1 MEYKNDRRPIKEND
15 LVSEQP
21 GFFILFIGVVF
32 SVIVGISIRTAAQ
45 SDWFRARLTEA
56 ISNVGKDWRIQHG
69 TVGLYFQDGIKP
81 AIGLYANDVKIA
93 SESSCYMKSGGFAQ
107 RVKIPLSIIKYI
119 IDGQLVSE
127 IEIQDFKIEITEKTP
142 VCNNK
147 DPVNGNA
154 FGMAGAAKKNQI
166 TIVDRVEKS
175 SLRNEIERVRIN
187 RLEIYY
193 PHEIYDYFSLKN
205 IVIENRSTHPKI
217 LFMEGDV
224 DLNPLIKSADEKKF
238 ANLKIEYNEFPEKII
253 KSNLLGSLREGFFS
267 VQLVN
272 RMEDKKFQLQAELK
286 NVSLSF
292 LKSFVSE
299 VPKDINLKSNWVSLK
314 LYAEGLVDS
323 VVSSSAEVK
332 EVMVNGDLGEFSIE
346 NLNFAHGVG
355 HGPNAF
361 ELKMKSA
368 DLSKIFTLNAG
379 VRIPDQIESLGYLDG
394 QINYVSESDVK
405 LNGAVK
411 GLEVVFS
418 ANSNRKTEVINID
431 NLTGV
436 WAKKHFLLEAV
447 EIRNEQGVIDGSVR
461 MKTDDL
467 KSFEFDA
474 LLKNIKLA
482 NDVSELVTGVE
493 TPLVVDEVGLKL
505 QGNAHTVSYKAQGKL
520 KSISHQYFDMANVAF
535 SVLGNT
541 NKNQEIDVKADRW
554 QNTDKMQKILSPFGL
569 ELPAIVNKPKIK
581 MIQTADGA
589 QLKIDSQSS
598 FRMNATLV
606 GGGDSRKDSRDDG
619 RDNISGAITLKDQ
632 EWKIYGTRDNFKI
645 DKK

>member
-21 GFFILFIGVVF
+21 GFFILFIGLMF
-32 SVIVGISIRTAAQ
+32 SIIVGLSIKTAAQ
-45 SDWFRARLTEA
+45 SDWFRARLSEA

-107 RVKIPLSIIKYI
+107 RVKIPLSIIKYL

-142 VCNNK
+142 VCNTK
-147 DPVNGNA
+147 NA
-154 FGMAGAAKKNQI
+154 TAASSLGVVEVKKKNQI

-175 SLRNEIERVRIN
+175 TLRNEIERVRIN
-187 RLEIYY
+187 RLEVYY
-193 PHEIYDYFSLKN
+193 PHEKYDYFSLKN
-205 IVIENRSTHPKI
+205 IVIENRSSHPKI

-224 DLNPLIKSADEKKF
+224 DLNPLIKSADGKKL
-238 ANLKIEYNEFPEKII
+238 ANLKIEYNEFPEKTI

-267 VQLVN
+267 IQLVN
-272 RMEDKKFQLQAELK
+272 RIEDKKFQLQAELK

-292 LKSFVSE
+292 VKSFAAE
-299 VPKDINLKSNWVSLK
+299 VPKDINVKSNWVSLK

-323 VVSSSAEVK
+323 LMASTAEVK
-332 EVMVNGDLGEFSIE
+332 DVVVNGDLGEFSIE
-346 NLNFAHGVG
+346 TLNFAHGVG
-355 HGPNAF
+355 QGPNPF
-361 ELKMKSA
+361 ELKMKGV
-368 DLSKIFTLNAG
+368 DLSKVFTLNAG
-379 VRIPDQIESLGYLDG
+379 IKIPDQIESMGYLDG
-394 QINYVSESDVK
+394 QINYLTDSDIK

-418 ANSNRKTEVINID
+418 ANSNRKTEVVGVD
-431 NLTGV
+431 RLTGV
-436 WAKKHFLLEAV
+436 WSKKRLLLDAA
-447 EIRNEQGVIDGSVR
+447 EIKNEQGAIDGAVHL
-461 MKTDDL
+461 KTEDL
-467 KSFEFDA
+467 KSFELDA

-482 NDVSELVTGVE
+482 SDVSELVTGVDA
-493 TPLVVDEVGLKL
+493 PLFVDEVGFKA
-505 QGNAHTVSYKAQGKL
+505 QGNSHSVNYKAQGKL
-520 KSISHQYFDMANVAF
+520 KSVSHQYFDMANVVF
-535 SVLGNT
+535 SVSGNT
-541 NKNQEIDVKADRW
+541 NKSQEIEVKADRW
-554 QNTDKMQKILSPFGL
+554 QNTEKTKKSLLTFGL
-569 ELPAIVNKPKIK
+569 ELPEIVVKPKIK
-581 MIQTADGA
+581 MTQTSEAA

-598 FRMNATLV
+598 FRMNAALV
-606 GGGDSRKDSRDDG
+606 GGTDRRND
-619 RDNISGAITLKDQ
+619 ISGAIITKDQ

>member
-1 MEYKNDRRPIKEND
+1 MIPTVEYKNDRRPIKEND

-32 SVIVGISIRTAAQ
+32 SVIVGLSIRTAAQ

-69 TVGLYFQDGIKP
+69 TVGLYFRDGIKP

-127 IEIQDFKIEITEKTP
+127 IDIQDFKIEITEKTP
-142 VCNNK
+142 VCNAK
-147 DPVNGNA
+147 DPINGNT
-154 FGMAGAAKKNQI
+154 FSIVGAAKKNQI

-193 PHEIYDYFSLKN
+193 PHEKYDYFSLKN
-205 IVIENRSTHPKI
+205 IVIENRSSHPKI

-224 DLNPLIKSADEKKF
+224 DLSPLVKSADEKKF

-253 KSNLLGSLREGFFS
+253 KSNLFGSLREGFFS

-292 LKSFVSE
+292 LKSFVNE
-299 VPKDINLKSNWVSLK
+299 VPKDINLKSNWVSMK
-314 LYAEGLVDS
+314 LYVEGLVDS
-323 VVSSSAEVK
+323 LAASSAEVK
-332 EVMVNGDLGEFSIE
+332 EVTVNGDLGEFSIE
-346 NLNFAHGVG
+346 NLNFARGVA
-355 HGPNAF
+355 HSPNAF
-361 ELKMKSA
+361 EIKMKGA
-368 DLSKIFTLNAG
+368 DLSKIFTLNVGAK
-379 VRIPDQIESLGYLDG
+379 IPDQIESMGYLDG
-394 QINYVSESDVK
+394 QINYLSDSDVK

-411 GLEVVFS
+411 SLEVAFS
-418 ANSNRKTEVINID
+418 ANSNRKKEVINID
-431 NLTGV
+431 KLTGA
-436 WAKKHFLLEAV
+436 WAKKNLQLDAA
-447 EIRNEQGVIDGSVR
+447 EIKNKQGAIDGTVR
-461 MKTDDL
+461 LKTDGL
-467 KSFEFDA
+467 KSFELEA

-505 QGNAHTVSYKAQGKL
+505 QGDTHAVSYKALGKL
-520 KSISHQYFDMANVAF
+520 NSISHQYFDMANVAF
-535 SVLGNT
+535 SVLGNI

-554 QNTDKMQKILSPFGL
+554 QNTDKMRNSLSPFGL
-569 ELPAIVNKPKIK
+569 ELPAVLNKPKIK
-581 MIQTADGA
+581 MTQTPGGA
-589 QLKIDSQSS
+589 HLKIDSQSS

-606 GGGDSRKDSRDDG
+606 SGGDGRSDSR
-619 RDNISGAITLKDQ
+619 NEISGAITLKDQ

>member
-32 SVIVGISIRTAAQ
+32 SVIVGLSIRTAAQ

-69 TVGLYFQDGIKP
+69 TVGLYFRDGIKP

-127 IEIQDFKIEITEKTP
+127 IDIQDFKIEITEKTP
-142 VCNNK
+142 VCNAK
-147 DPVNGNA
+147 DPINGNT
-154 FGMAGAAKKNQI
+154 FSIVGAAKKNQI

-193 PHEIYDYFSLKN
+193 PHEKYDYFSLKN
-205 IVIENRSTHPKI
+205 IVIENRSSHPKI

-224 DLNPLIKSADEKKF
+224 DLSPLVKSADEKKF

-253 KSNLLGSLREGFFS
+253 KSNLFGSLREGFFS

-292 LKSFVSE
+292 LKSFVNE
-299 VPKDINLKSNWVSLK
+299 VPKDINLKSNWVSMK
-314 LYAEGLVDS
+314 LYVEGLVDS
-323 VVSSSAEVK
+323 LAASSAEVK
-332 EVMVNGDLGEFSIE
+332 EVTVNGDLGEFSIE
-346 NLNFAHGVG
+346 NLNFARGVA
-355 HGPNAF
+355 HSPNAF
-361 ELKMKSA
+361 EIKMKGA
-368 DLSKIFTLNAG
+368 DLSKIFTLNVGAK
-379 VRIPDQIESLGYLDG
+379 IPDQIESMGYLDG
-394 QINYVSESDVK
+394 QINYLSDSDVK

-411 GLEVVFS
+411 SLEVAFS
-418 ANSNRKTEVINID
+418 ANSNRKKEVINID
-431 NLTGV
+431 KLTGA
-436 WAKKHFLLEAV
+436 WAKKNLQLDAA
-447 EIRNEQGVIDGSVR
+447 EIKNKQGAIDGTVR
-461 MKTDDL
+461 LKTDGL
-467 KSFEFDA
+467 KSFELEA

-505 QGNAHTVSYKAQGKL
+505 QGDTHAVSYKALGKL
-520 KSISHQYFDMANVAF
+520 NSISHQYFDMANVAF
-535 SVLGNT
+535 SVLGNI

-554 QNTDKMQKILSPFGL
+554 QNTDKMRNSLSPFGL
-569 ELPAIVNKPKIK
+569 ELPAVLNKPKIK
-581 MIQTADGA
+581 MTQTPGGA
-589 QLKIDSQSS
+589 HLKIDSQSS

-606 GGGDSRKDSRDDG
+606 SGGDGRSDSR
-619 RDNISGAITLKDQ
+619 NEISGAITLKDQ